1 MSDESSSDWSPP
13 ALHDAAR
20 MPESLAGFWAR
31 VGAHI
36 CDGILLFFITVP
48 FNIIASLLSGAS
60 STFVSL
66 LGVVIPISIYAHWI
80 GTKGGSPWRVRLG
93 ILILDK
99 NDMSYI
105 GTRRAVLR
113 ILVSYISG
121 LVLLIGYLWMIFD
134 SNNQTWHDKATNT
147 IVVKR

>member
-1 MSDESSSDWSPP
+1 MSDESSSNWSPP
-13 ALHDAAR
+13 ALHDAAP

-31 VGAHI
+31 VGAYV
-36 CDGILLFFITVP
+36 CDCILLFFITRP
-48 FNIIASLLSGAS
+48 FIIIASLLSGAS
-60 STFVSL
+60 STIVSL

-113 ILVSYISG
+113 IIVSYISG

-134 SNNQTWHDKATNT
+134 KNNQTWHDKATNT

>member
-1 MSDESSSDWSPP
+1 MSDESSSNWSPP
-13 ALHDAAR
+13 ALHDAAP

-36 CDGILLFFITVP
+36 CDGILLFFIAVP
-48 FNIIASLLSGAS
+48 FNIISALSSGAF
-60 STFVSL
+60 STIVSL
-66 LGVVIPISIYAHWI
+66 VGVFIPISIYAHWI